1 MRNKEWGIARN
12 AVGSAAVL
20 ASVGIPRSILRI
32 PHSQLSSGATLTT
45 SAGQQL
51 RRPFRRG
58 YVRSM
63 ETSVD
68 RVSATIEN
76 VVARFR
82 TMVRSVGVRRGLLD
96 SDLDEVLQEVR
107 IRLWRAGKTG
117 KPLEE
122 LGSSYLY
129 QVATTAT
136 LDLLRR
142 RRAHGGDR
150 ADDVENRHELPAP
163 NPTPADEVEALELA
177 GQIEAALQTL
187 SLDRRVAVRFHLNGY
202 DRADIERATGWSEA
216 RTRNLLYRGL
226 DDLRSRLTSMGVS
239 PRRAG

>member
-1 MRNKEWGIARN
+1 MGNKEWSIGRN
-12 AVGSAAVL
+12 AVGSAPVL
-20 ASVGIPRSILRI
+20 PSVRIPHPPFLI
-32 PHSQLSSGATLTT
+32 PHSQLTSGATLT
-45 SAGQQL
+45 AGAARQL
-51 RRPFRRG
+51 RRPFQRG
-58 YVRSM
+58 YVRPM

-117 KPLEE
+117 KTLEE

-142 RRAHGGDR
+142 RRAHGGDQAEDV
-150 ADDVENRHELPAP
+150 ADRNELPAP
-163 NPTPADEVEALELA
+163 TPSPADEVEAHELA

-202 DRADIERATGWSEA
+202 DRTDIARATGWSEA